1 MNTIKGLLFLQADGT
16 KDSAIA
22 AILHD
27 AENRVQIMMILYDKL
42 YCSSDFRGM
51 QSRSYL
57 GTLVDDIIAN
67 FPNNSIVKVDKKIE
81 DFYIKVNILLPLGII
96 INEILTNMMKYAF
109 TGRGSGVIN
118 VSISLNGSYVTFIL
132 SDNGNGIPDS
142 VSFENSTGF
151 GLTLVNMLTQQ
162 IGGTIRIERGIG
174 TKFILEFDLH

>member
-1 MNTIKGLLFLQADGT
+1 
-16 KDSAIA
+16 
-22 AILHD
+22 
-27 AENRVQIMMILYDKL
+27 
-42 YCSSDFRGM
+42 
-51 QSRSYL
+51 
-57 GTLVDDIIAN
+57 
-67 FPNNSIVKVDKKIE
+67 
-81 DFYIKVNILLPLGII
+81 
-96 INEILTNMMKYAF
+96 MMKYAF

-174 TKFILEFDLH
+174 SKFILEFYLH